1 MERREKVILYLMFY
15 KMCKTNTC
23 NLREDE
29 RLAEEVRKHKCMY
42 YKTDKRYKEH
52 DRA

>member
-1 MERREKVILYLMFY
+1 MG
-15 KMCKTNTC
+15 KTNTC

-42 YKTDKRYKEH
+42 DKADKGYEER
-52 DRA
+52 DRTIERGKMPGK